1 MNVLLIDDD
10 STFRF
15 IAKMITEK
23 TGILQIIAEADD
35 GRSGLDY
42 LRDRA
47 TNGGTLPDMILLDL
61 NMPGTDGWEFLR
73 QYPEVLHKEKRIPV
87 VVVSSSINRED
98 REKSETFPCVRGM
111 ITKPLTE
118 ADLHEIKALAYRV

>member
-23 TGILQIIAEADD
+23 SGILQIIAEADD
-35 GRSGLDY
+35 GESGLEY
-42 LRDRA
+42 LRDCVSKK
-47 TNGGTLPDMILLDL
+47 GILPDVILLDL
-61 NMPGTDGWEFLR
+61 NMPRMDGWEFLR
-73 QYPEVLHKEKRIPV
+73 QYPEIFRENQRIPV

-111 ITKPLTE
+111 IAKPLTE
-118 ADLHEIKALAYRV
+118 ADLHEIKALAHPA

>member
-23 TGILQIIAEADD
+23 SGILQIIAEAND
-35 GRSGLDY
+35 GESGLDF
-42 LRDRA
+42 LRDCV
-47 TNGGTLPDMILLDL
+47 NKKGILPDVILLDL
-61 NMPGTDGWEFLR
+61 NMPRMNGWEFLR
-73 QYPEVLHKEKRIPV
+73 QYPEIFRENRRIPV

-98 REKSETFPCVRGM
+98 REKSETFPCVKGM
-111 ITKPLTE
+111 ISKPLTE
-118 ADLHEIKALAYRV
+118 ADLHEIRALVHPA